1 MTQDEVKEKFNRFM
15 ETFGDFLDKYEKA
28 NPEWMRIALL
38 QILYG
43 AIENLKRVIED
54 PEEKEITWETPL
66 TELCYDVQADWKK
79 VEPLYFRLTS
89 ADLEDPER
97 LQEAFV
103 KGFMTVR
110 DVYILRQL
118 TREILVILKGGKVFY
133 KVPLSLDKKLDKLPK
148 KERAR
153 RIERILK
160 PVTKITRF
168 RLYEIPLAGK
178 RKMKGYLALQFN
190 PCVLNVD
197 ERRAYYPIIIG
208 LEFRGLKPKDTD
220 AGTVSDILKA
230 LLKGTEEA
238 IPKEDLDFLKR
249 PRPEPTARPVTKE
262 APLVKASLHTEL
274 QKFGHRPDPR
284 QPGLFDRFLDETK
297 KEIEKRDVDV
307 IGIDI
312 TPAQEQALFGL
323 QTLLTRTNYKG
334 NLPGE
339 MIDDRGFRFKGYL
352 PALEFTPAQYLE
364 AYGLKK
370 HLTGRGKEEYDYKD
384 RAEALQALIDL
395 AKKPFLFVY
404 KREYRTEKR
413 ELRIDRVE
421 TIDTLIKIIRG
432 WEALTK
438 KEDSALDRGAST
450 EATDEKLKAIAI
462 RPAPILVQD
471 IDRFF
476 LLKPANY
483 IQEINLRY
491 PWPNRPSRFTLSLIN
506 WLITQAELKRRNRQ
520 PLIIEQSLETIAYA
534 LRMDAWIRT
543 RQFKRIRQILTKGYK
558 IAQELGY
565 LLSYRTVQGQTKD
578 LERLELNPEKFS
590 RARETKETTGQTE
603 EKEIVH

>member
-1 MTQDEVKEKFNRFM
+1 MNEEEVKARAQRFM
-15 ETFGDFLDKYEKA
+15 DTFGDFLDKYEEA
-28 NPEWMRIALL
+28 NPEWMRIGLL

-54 PEEKEITWETPL
+54 PKEKEITWETPL
-66 TELCYDVQADWKK
+66 TELRYDVQADWEK

-97 LQEAFV
+97 LQETFV
-103 KGFMTVR
+103 KGFMTVKE
-110 DVYILRQL
+110 VYILRQL

-148 KERAR
+148 KDRAR

-160 PVTKITRF
+160 PVTKITKF
-168 RLYEIPLAGK
+168 AYDLPPVGK
-178 RKMKGYLALQFN
+178 KRARVYLAFQFN

-197 ERRAYYPIIIG
+197 EKQAYYPIVIG
-208 LEFRGLKPKDTD
+208 LDFRGIRPEDID
-220 AGTVSDILKA
+220 AETRAEFLKA
-230 LLKGTEEA
+230 LLQGTEEA
-238 IPKEDLDFLKR
+238 IPKEDLDFLKG

-262 APLVKASLHTEL
+262 TPLVKAGLHTEL
-274 QKFGHRPDPR
+274 QKFGHKPDPR
-284 QPGLFDRFLDETK
+284 QPGLFDRLLDETK
-297 KEIEKRDVDV
+297 EEIEKKDVDV

-323 QTLLTRTNYKG
+323 QTLLTRTNYRG

-339 MIDDRGFRFKGYL
+339 MIDDRSFRFRGYL

-384 RAEALQALIDL
+384 RAEALQALVDL

-404 KREYRTEKR
+404 KKEYRTEKG
-413 ELRIDRVE
+413 ELRIDRIE

-450 EATDEKLKAIAI
+450 GATDDKLKAIAI
-462 RPAPILVQD
+462 KPAPILVQD
-471 IDRFF
+471 IDNYF

-491 PWPNRPSRFTLSLIN
+491 PWPNRPSRFTLGLIN
-506 WLITQAELKRRNRQ
+506 WLIAQAELKRRHRQ

-534 LRMDAWIRT
+534 LRMDAWIKT
-543 RQFKRIRQILTKGYK
+543 RQLKRIRQILTKGYK

-565 LLSYRTVQGQTKD
+565 LLSYGTVRGQTKD
-578 LERLELNPEKFS
+578 LERLELNPEKFG
-590 RARETKETTGQTE
+590 RALGQPGD
-603 EKEIVH
+603 KEIVH